1 VDKEI
6 KVCVFR
12 YDSGK
17 SWYQDY
23 QLRYT
28 PPVTVLDLLRI
39 ISQEQD
45 PCLAF
50 RSSCGMGKCGSCAL
64 SVNGKPVLSCQEV
77 VKGDEILIEPLP
89 NFPVMKDL
97 IVARDRYEERMLSFF
112 EGKPAFPLM
121 PPRPPDDPTWPECV
135 ECLVC
140 DGTCP
145 VVAESPHRFYGP
157 AFLMSI
163 PGLSPEMSQAEVK
176 SLAIQTYL
184 CIACQHCDTNCPA
197 AVRPGHNIEA
207 SRGEIEKVRD
217 HSVWERALRRLIFH
231 GLLPHPRRLETFGSL
246 LRLYQHC
253 LMGLLHRVGAI
264 SLLPSPLDT
273 MEALLPPLPR
283 RFFPASF
290 HRQPAEGERRGVVAL
305 FPGCIMNILYSPIN
319 WATMRVLAKNGYET
333 VVPAGEVC
341 CGAPHM
347 AVGEM
352 DIAKALARRNIDILS
367 PVEAEAVITNCAAC
381 GAMLKEYD
389 ELLKD
394 DRTYAAKA
402 SAFTEKVRD
411 ISEFLAPNLFSPLG
425 EVRKRVTYH
434 DACHLV
440 HAQGIADEPRQLLR
454 SIPGLEFIEPKES
467 DRCCGSGGV
476 YNITHCD
483 ISERVLTRKVDN
495 IAATGAEAVVTS
507 NPGCLMQLRYGLR
520 KAKIEMEVL
529 HLVEILEQAY
539 KAKGSRG

>member
-1 VDKEI
+1 MDKEI
-6 KVCVFR
+6 KARVFR
-12 YDSGK
+12 YDFGK

-23 QLRYT
+23 QVRYA
-28 PPVTVLDLLRI
+28 PPVTLLDLLRTI
-39 ISQEQD
+39 NQEQD

-64 SVNGKPVLSCQEV
+64 SVDGKPVLSCQEV

-89 NFPVMKDL
+89 NFPVVKDL

-121 PPRPPDDPTWPECV
+121 PPRPPDDPTWPECI

-145 VVAESPHRFYGP
+145 VVAESLDRFYGP

-163 PGLSPEMSQAEVK
+163 PGLGPEMSQPEVS

-207 SRGEIEKVRD
+207 SRGEIEKVRY
-217 HSVWERALRRLIFH
+217 HSIWERTLRRLIFH
-231 GLLPHPRRLETFGSL
+231 GLFPRPRRLETLGSL
-246 LRLYQHC
+246 LRLYQRC
-253 LMGLLHRVGAI
+253 LKGLLHRVGAI

-283 RFFPASF
+283 RFFSASF
-290 HRQPAEGERRGVVAL
+290 HHQPAEGERRGVVAF
-305 FPGCIMNILYSPIN
+305 FPGCIMNMLYSPIN
-319 WATMRVLAKNGYET
+319 WATMRVLASNGYDT

-347 AVGEM
+347 AVGEVDM
-352 DIAKALARRNIDILS
+352 AKALARRNIDILS

-389 ELLKD
+389 RLLGD

-402 SAFTEKVRD
+402 SAFSRKVRD
-411 ISEFLAPNLFSPLG
+411 ISEFLVPNLSSPFG
-425 EVRKRVTYH
+425 ELRKRVTYH

-440 HAQGIADEPRQLLR
+440 HAQGIAGQPRQLLR
-454 SIPGLEFIEPKES
+454 SIPGLEFIELKES

-483 ISERVLTRKVDN
+483 IAERVLMRKVDN
-495 IAATGAEAVVTS
+495 IAATRAEAVVTS
-507 NPGCLMQLRYGLR
+507 NPGCLMQLRHGLR

-539 KAKGSRG
+539 KSKDCRG

>member
-1 VDKEI
+1 MDKE
-6 KVCVFR
+6 VRASVFR
-12 YDSGK
+12 YDSGE

-23 QLRYT
+23 EVRYT
-28 PPVTVLDLLRI
+28 PPMTVLDLLRI
-39 ISQEQD
+39 INQEQE

-64 SVNGKPVLSCQEV
+64 TVNSKPVLSCQEV
-77 VKGDEILIEPLP
+77 VQGDEILIEPLP
-89 NFPVMKDL
+89 NFPVIKDL

-121 PPRPPDDPTWPECV
+121 PPRPPEDPTWPECI

-145 VVAESPHRFYGP
+145 VVAESPDRFYGP

-163 PGLSPEMSQAEVK
+163 PSLSPEMSRVEVK
-176 SLAIQTYL
+176 SLTIQTYL
-184 CIACQHCDTNCPA
+184 CIACQNCDTNCPA
-197 AVRPGHNIEA
+197 AVQPGHNIEA
-207 SRGEIEKVRD
+207 NRGKTEKVRD
-217 HSVWERALRRLIFH
+217 HSIRERALRRLIFH
-231 GLLPHPRRLETFGSL
+231 ELFGHPRRLATVGSL
-246 LRLYQHC
+246 LRLYQRY
-253 LMGLLHRVGAI
+253 LKGLLRRAGAI

-290 HRQPAEGERRGVVAL
+290 HQPAEGERRGVVTF
-305 FPGCIMNILYSPIN
+305 FPGCIMNILYSPVN
-319 WATMRVLAKNGYET
+319 WATMRLLAKNGYDT
-333 VVPAGEVC
+333 AVPAGEVC

-347 AVGEM
+347 AAGEV

-381 GAMLKEYD
+381 GAMLKEYG
-389 ELLKD
+389 ELLED
-394 DRTYAAKA
+394 DQTYAAKA
-402 SAFTEKVRD
+402 SAFSGKVRD
-411 ISEFLAPNLFSPLG
+411 ISEFLAANLSSPLG
-425 EVRKRVTYH
+425 EVRRKVTYH

-440 HAQGIADEPRQLLR
+440 HAQGIRDQPRQLLR
-454 SIPGLEFIEPKES
+454 SIPGLEFMEMKES
-467 DRCCGSGGV
+467 DRCCGSGGI

-483 ISERVLTRKVDN
+483 IAERVLMRKVDN
-495 IAATGAEAVVTS
+495 IAATRAEAVVTS

-520 KAKIEMEVL
+520 KAKIEMEIL

-539 KAKGSRG
+539 KAKESRG

>member
-1 VDKEI
+1 MDKEV
-6 KVCVFR
+6 KVRIFR
-12 YDSGK
+12 YDSGE

-23 QLRYT
+23 EVRYT

-64 SVNGKPVLSCQEV
+64 SVDGKPVLSCQEV
-77 VKGDEILIEPLP
+77 LKGDEILIEPLP
-89 NFPVMKDL
+89 NFPVIKDL
-97 IVARDRYEERMLSFF
+97 IVARDRYEERIVSFF
-112 EGKPAFPLM
+112 EGRPTFPLM
-121 PPRPPDDPTWPECV
+121 PPRPPDDPTWPECI

-145 VVAESPHRFYGP
+145 VVAESPDLFYGP
-157 AFLMSI
+157 AYLMSI
-163 PGLSPEMSQAEVK
+163 PGLDPQISQPQLK
-176 SLAIQTYL
+176 SLTIQNYL
-184 CIACQHCDTNCPA
+184 CIACQNCDTNCPA
-197 AVRPGHNIEA
+197 AVKPGHNIEVN
-207 SRGEIEKVRD
+207 RGEIEKVRH
-217 HSVWERALRRLIFH
+217 HSIWERALRRWIFH
-231 GLLPHPRRLETFGSL
+231 GLFPHPRRLGALGSL
-246 LRLYQHC
+246 LRLYQRS
-253 LMGLLHRVGAI
+253 LKGLLHRVGAI
-264 SLLPSPLDT
+264 SLLPSPLDA
-273 MEALLPPLPR
+273 MEALLPPLPG

-290 HRQPAEGERRGVVAL
+290 HHQPAEGERRGVVTL

-347 AVGEM
+347 AVGEV
-352 DIAKALARRNIDILS
+352 DIAKALARRNLDILS
-367 PVEAEAVITNCAAC
+367 AVEAEALITNCAAC
-381 GAMLKEYD
+381 GAMLKGYG
-389 ELLKD
+389 ELLED
-394 DRTYAAKA
+394 DQVYAAKA
-402 SAFTEKVRD
+402 SAFSRKVRD
-411 ISEFLAPNLFSPLG
+411 ISEFLAVNLSSPLG
-425 EVRKRVTYH
+425 ELRKRVTYH

-440 HAQGIADEPRQLLR
+440 HAQGIADQPRQLLR
-454 SIPGLEFIEPKES
+454 SIPGLEFIELKGS

-476 YNITHCD
+476 YNITHGD
-483 ISERVLTRKVDN
+483 ISERVLMRKVDN

-520 KAKIEMEVL
+520 KAKVEMEVL

-539 KAKGSRG
+539 KLKGSRN